1 MSFQRST
8 TQALPD
14 ARAAS
19 RSGSPTGSPI
29 NRRRGLWRRSR
40 HDGDDATVG
49 PVGSASSGSGR
60 LGRLAVLGVAV
71 AAGALIGASIAL
83 LYAPASGARTRMRLR
98 RRVRRARRNI
108 LNGWDDAGDLVR
120 LARE

>member
-8 TQALPD
+8 SHAFAD

-40 HDGDDATVG
+40 HDGDEATPG
-49 PVGSASSGSGR
+49 PLGSASSGSTI
-60 LGRLAVLGVAV
+60 GRLAMLGVAL

-83 LYAPASGARTRMRLR
+83 LYAPESGARTRMRLR
-98 RRVRRARRNI
+98 RRVRRVSRGAQNV
-108 LNGWDDAGDLVR
+108 WDDAGDLVR
-120 LARE
+120 LARS